1 MSVRNKII
9 VSIYLDDDCSQEDGE
24 VSISWQPINFM
35 IYSTL
40 FPEIVALSIDDW
52 ISDRTIKK
60 GVLYEV
66 IMQHRVEHDGAGA
79 VTGEYFEEI
88 HLDISSD

>member
-9 VSIYLDDDCSQEDGE
+9 VSIHLDDDCSQEDGE
-24 VSISWQPINFM
+24 VSISWKPINFM

-40 FPEIVALSIDDW
+40 FPEIIELSVDDW
-52 ISDRTIKK
+52 LSDRTIKK
-60 GVLYEV
+60 GLLYEV

-79 VTGEYFEEI
+79 VMGEYFEAI
-88 HLDISSD
+88 YIDISSD